1 MRANFHW
8 MTKELKDIF
17 VFSLTVSQDLY
28 ICSRCSATLRSRM
41 WILTPQQPGG
51 ETHYLLSSVEHT
63 VGRKNCEILLPND
76 QSISRVHARF
86 IATEEVLYVLDFSK
100 YGTSVNNQL
109 LSPNTLKRVESGDSI
124 TFGVFHSK
132 FSVDHQQLVVCSSCM
147 DVTGKAAL
155 SQALQSLGVKLL
167 GSWSPDC
174 THLVMPAVK
183 LTIKTIT
190 ALLSCRPIV
199 KPEYFSEFCTAVQQH
214 LAPPRVERFLPEI
227 DEPSLS
233 TKDVNLAPLPARKHL
248 FTGKT
253 FVFLS
258 ARQLN
263 RLDTVVSCGGG
274 SSRLLDEGSLPVNL
288 LESPQS
294 CVMCLSSGS
303 SQNLLPSSTA
313 EWEKSVKSIVQR
325 KGLRLITESEIGMA
339 AIFAS
344 CDKYCN
350 PSCVTSEPAA
360 KVRVPNS
367 SMSQRM
373 EVNETVLPAVSQNI
387 TAYAVNTEPSQEM
400 EVCKEAGITTVG
412 ETPGKRPDQCDTGH
426 TTHKMSSQFIVA
438 DTLMS
443 SVDTQLTELKPRG
456 GAAKDL
462 AFTKN
467 SDGAKFFQKKSPQKF
482 KNMQQTSPQKQST
495 LTNFFQPVNK
505 KRPLGD
511 DLSPVMSEPKRP
523 VLESSSNT
531 LRAGVSSQSEP
542 GVTSDRPLS
551 SAAAMSTEPVCR
563 KRKDME
569 EEIQEELESIMSQA
583 FDDFDDE
590 PPVSQTAR
598 GQVSPEPTANASRK
612 RQRLL
617 PEEEMDTNVTVKEP
631 EKKKIPK
638 FKEEEQSFLIRAE
651 PLQQK
656 KPRDSLPAVGG
667 QESEQASS
675 MKKPEP
681 LKDAPLLDE
690 WKEERQ
696 LPAPIKQEANKTNA
710 DEDLPKQL
718 ILVEFRTL
726 TVNPQPK
733 TKAQKQRSLGG
744 TKNFKCFRK
753 ACVPGTESSVNIIRG
768 PGLLVHNRGK
778 NTDVDEWLKDAAE
791 VERQTQLEERAGD
804 DLFRYN
810 PTKLTKRR

>member
-1 MRANFHW
+1 
-8 MTKELKDIF
+8 
-17 VFSLTVSQDLY
+17 
-28 ICSRCSATLRSRM
+28 M

-51 ETHYLLSSVEHT
+51 ETHYLLSGEEYT
-63 VGRKNCEILLPND
+63 VGRKNCEILLLND
-76 QSISRVHARF
+76 LSISRVHARF
-86 IATEEVLYVLDFSK
+86 VATEQILNVMDLSK

-109 LSPNTLKRVESGDSI
+109 LSPNTLKRLESGDSI

-132 FSVDHQQLVVCSSCM
+132 FSVDHQQPVVCSSCM
-147 DVTGKAAL
+147 DVAGKAAL

-167 GSWSPDC
+167 NSWSPDC

-214 LAPPRVERFLPEI
+214 MAPPSVERFLPEI

-233 TKDVNLAPLPARKHL
+233 TKDVNLTPLPARKHL

-258 ARQLN
+258 AKQLN
-263 RLDTVVSCGGG
+263 RLATVVSCGGG

-294 CVMCLSSGS
+294 CVICLSSGS
-303 SQNLLPSSTA
+303 SQNLPPSSPA
-313 EWEKSVKSIVQR
+313 EWEMSVKSIVQR

-367 SMSQRM
+367 SMSQPM
-373 EVNETVLPAVSQNI
+373 EVNETMLPAVSQNI

-400 EVCKEAGITTVG
+400 KVCKEAGITTVG
-412 ETPGKRPDQCDTGH
+412 ETPEKRPDRCDTGH
-426 TTHKMSSQFIVA
+426 TTQKMSSQFIVA
-438 DTLMS
+438 DTLQS
-443 SVDTQLTELKPRG
+443 TVDTQLTEPKPRG
-456 GAAKDL
+456 GAAKEL
-462 AFTKN
+462 HLVFTKN
-467 SDGAKFFQKKSPQKF
+467 SDGVKFVQKKSPQKF
-482 KNMQQTSPQKQST
+482 KNTQQTLPQNQSS

-531 LRAGVSSQSEP
+531 HRAGVSSQSEP
-542 GVTSDRPLS
+542 GVTSDQPLS
-551 SAAAMSTEPVCR
+551 SAADPYTEPVCR

-569 EEIQEELESIMSQA
+569 EEIQVEDLESIMSQA

-631 EKKKIPK
+631 EKKIPK

-656 KPRDSLPAVGG
+656 KPRDSLPTVSG

-675 MKKPEP
+675 MKTPKP
-681 LKDAPLLDE
+681 LKDVPLLNE
-690 WKEERQ
+690 WKEEGQ

-726 TVNPQPK
+726 TVNPLPK
-733 TKAQKQRSLGG
+733 TKAQKQQSLGG

-753 ACVPGTESSVNIIRG
+753 ACVPGTKSSVSIIRG
-768 PGLLVHNRGK
+768 PGLQVHNRGK

-791 VERQTQLEERAGD
+791 VERQTQLEEHAGD

>member
-1 MRANFHW
+1 MG
-8 MTKELKDIF
+8 
-17 VFSLTVSQDLY
+17 
-28 ICSRCSATLRSRM
+28 
-41 WILTPQQPGG
+41 ILTPQQPGG
-51 ETHYLLSSVEHT
+51 ETHYLLSGEEYT
-63 VGRKNCEILLPND
+63 VGRKNCEILLLND
-76 QSISRVHARF
+76 LSISRVHARF
-86 IATEEVLYVLDFSK
+86 VATEQILNVMDLSK

-109 LSPNTLKRVESGDSI
+109 LSPNTLKRLESGDSI

-132 FSVDHQQLVVCSSCM
+132 FSVDHQQPVVCSSCM
-147 DVTGKAAL
+147 DVAGKAAL

-167 GSWSPDC
+167 NSWSPDC

-214 LAPPRVERFLPEI
+214 MAPPSVERFLPEI

-233 TKDVNLAPLPARKHL
+233 TKDVNLTPLPARKHL

-258 ARQLN
+258 AKQLN
-263 RLDTVVSCGGG
+263 RLATVVSCGGG

-294 CVMCLSSGS
+294 CVICLSSGS
-303 SQNLLPSSTA
+303 SQNLPPSSPA
-313 EWEKSVKSIVQR
+313 EWEMSVKSIVQR

-367 SMSQRM
+367 SMSQPM
-373 EVNETVLPAVSQNI
+373 EVNETMLPAVSQNI

-400 EVCKEAGITTVG
+400 KVCKEAGITTVG
-412 ETPGKRPDQCDTGH
+412 ETPEKRPDRCDTGH
-426 TTHKMSSQFIVA
+426 TTQKMSSQFIVA
-438 DTLMS
+438 DTLQS
-443 SVDTQLTELKPRG
+443 TVDTQLTEPKPRG
-456 GAAKDL
+456 GAAKEL
-462 AFTKN
+462 HLVFTKN
-467 SDGAKFFQKKSPQKF
+467 SDGVKFVQKKSPQKF
-482 KNMQQTSPQKQST
+482 KNTQQTLPQNQSS

-505 KRPLGD
+505 KR
-511 DLSPVMSEPKRP
+511 
-523 VLESSSNT
+523 
-531 LRAGVSSQSEP
+531 
-542 GVTSDRPLS
+542 
-551 SAAAMSTEPVCR
+551 

-569 EEIQEELESIMSQA
+569 EEIQVEDLESIMSQA

-631 EKKKIPK
+631 EKKIPK

-656 KPRDSLPAVGG
+656 KPRDSLPTVSG

-675 MKKPEP
+675 MKTPKP
-681 LKDAPLLDE
+681 LKDVPLLNE
-690 WKEERQ
+690 WKEEGQ

-726 TVNPQPK
+726 TVNPLPK
-733 TKAQKQRSLGG
+733 TKAQKQQSLGG

-753 ACVPGTESSVNIIRG
+753 ACVPGTKSSVSIIRG
-768 PGLLVHNRGK
+768 PGLQVHNRGK

-791 VERQTQLEERAGD
+791 VERQTQLEEHAGD